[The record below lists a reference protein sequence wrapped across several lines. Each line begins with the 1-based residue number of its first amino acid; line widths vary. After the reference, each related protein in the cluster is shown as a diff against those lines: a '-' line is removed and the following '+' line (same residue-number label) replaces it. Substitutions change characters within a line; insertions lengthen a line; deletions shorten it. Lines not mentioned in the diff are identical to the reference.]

1 MELWNSA
8 VADIVVYR
16 EWKNLA
22 LVYCDNIQ
30 DVQSLVQILNK
41 QSKREVLL
49 LNAAPGPALL
59 YLLRLVK
66 KREMTK
72 VIINCNDYQL
82 LLDLLRLVR
91 NVFLNSTMIF
101 GPRKPLLRKGQRNC
115 ICFQV
120 TLLKNELKKII
131 LSFLILS
138 YLL

>member
-49 LNAAPGPALL
+49 LNAASGPALL

-91 NVFLNSTMIF
+91 NVFFNSTMIF

-120 TLLKNELKKII
+120 ALLKNELKKII